1 MLRKKYLNLD
11 LSSKET
17 NLEDSTSRKG
27 RKSLVKSLKIII
39 LSVILSFAYSLLLDS
54 PEEYFLKQEN
64 NRNTENLSI
73 LKTEMASLNLEL
85 AKIQEKD
92 DHLYRLLLGTKPL
105 NPEIRKA
112 GIGGSIE
119 DLDLDALPNEFSI
132 SSYRKGINQLA
143 AKMSVQS
150 ASFDQLTELAEEN
163 SKRIEHRP
171 SIFPLAP
178 IDLIRL
184 SSGFGYRT
192 HPIFKIRKFHK
203 GIDLAALKGSPIY
216 STAKGK
222 VIIAANYNDGYGNKV
237 VVDNGY
243 GYETIYAHL
252 NKILVHTGQE
262 LDLGELIGQVGN
274 TGISQA
280 PHLHYEIRYHGQA
293 INPLKLIYKDIS
305 QKEYAL
311 ITERVK
317 HPIANLD

>member
-1 MLRKKYLNLD
+1 MHRIKELNLNITSKKTDLGAKTFRKGGKYLV
-11 LSSKET
+11 
-17 NLEDSTSRKG
+17 G
-27 RKSLVKSLKIII
+27 SLKIII
-39 LSVILSFAYSLLLDS
+39 LSVILSYTYSLVSDS
-54 PEEYFLKQEN
+54 PEENFLKQESS
-64 NRNTENLSI
+64 RNAKSMSM
-73 LKTEMASLNLEL
+73 LKSEIDSLNLEL

-112 GIGGSIE
+112 GFGGAIE
-119 DLDLDALPNEFSI
+119 EANPEVLPNELSI
-132 SSYRKGINQLA
+132 GSYRIEINQLA
-143 AKMSVQS
+143 AKISVQA
-150 ASFDQLTELAEEN
+150 ASFDLLTRMAEEN
-163 SKRIEHRP
+163 SKCIAHRP
-171 SIFPLAP
+171 SISPLSPA
-178 IDLIRL
+178 DLIRL

-203 GIDLAALKGSPIY
+203 GIDLTALKGSPIY
-216 STAKGK
+216 STAKGT

-262 LDLGELIGQVGN
+262 LELGELIGQVGN

-293 INPLKLIYKDIS
+293 INPLKFIYKDIS
-305 QKEYAL
+305 ASEYAL
-311 ITERVK
+311 ITEKAK
-317 HPIANLD
+317 HPMANLD